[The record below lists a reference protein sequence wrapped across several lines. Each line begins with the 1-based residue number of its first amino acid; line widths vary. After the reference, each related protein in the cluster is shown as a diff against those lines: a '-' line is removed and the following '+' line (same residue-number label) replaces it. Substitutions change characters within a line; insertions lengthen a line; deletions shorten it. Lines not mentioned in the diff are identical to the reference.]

1 METAAIAGMTG
12 GAMLNNLKKY
22 RIAITIKRNTLHFLR
37 MTRRLS
43 LDPQGIPTATPIRA
57 THVRN
62 SRSKRFLVH
71 PRQHENFVRHRIL
84 GYRGHKL
91 ASIKTLTNL
100 GWDILVSILSF
111 LGGAAHR
118 KPGAS

>member
-1 METAAIAGMTG
+1 METTAIAGMTG
-12 GAMLNNLKKY
+12 GAMLNNLKKNG
-22 RIAITIKRNTLHFLR
+22 IAITIKRNTLHFLR
-37 MTRRLS
+37 MTRCLS
-43 LDPQGIPTATPIRA
+43 LDPQGITTATPIRA
-57 THVRN
+57 THIRN

-71 PRQHENFVRHRIL
+71 PRQHKYFVRHRIL
-84 GYRGHKL
+84 SYRGHKL

-100 GWDILVSILSF
+100 GWDVHVLILSY